1 MGWSFLMSEDKSNID
16 VPNILGQEKSMEVL
30 MPIELIEQIFDSSRR
45 IGFETSQERIQREH
59 KEDYNSEIIKRVMDV
74 NFTDKQRVILNS
86 LFFQGKTM
94 AQTAIDLGV
103 TLSTIQKVKHDILKK
118 IRKKVKYEFK
128 YLED

>member
-1 MGWSFLMSEDKSNID
+1 MIEDKNNID
-16 VPNILGQEKSMEVL
+16 VPNILGQERSMEVL

-45 IGFETSQERIQREH
+45 IGFETLQERTQREQ
-59 KEDYNSEIIKRVMDV
+59 KEDYNSEVIKQVMGV
-74 NFTDKQRVILNS
+74 NFTDKQRVILES
-86 LFFQGKTM
+86 LFFKGKTM

>member
-1 MGWSFLMSEDKSNID
+1 MIEPDKSNID

-45 IGFETSQERIQREH
+45 IGFETPQERVQREH

-94 AQTAIDLGV
+94 AQTALDLGV

-128 YLED
+128 YLEE